1 MEIKNAKRLI
11 SVLLAFVLTLS
22 FSITIVN
29 VLALNNKE
37 KNNIPVSAAYIY
49 IDSKSSLS
57 DSEYNDNGAFWISK
71 PEGLINLAKIVD
83 SDARTFAGKLV
94 VLKSDLNMSGYTFEP
109 IGAGGIPFCGR
120 FIAQRHTISNLT
132 IRDDYE
138 RSYLGLF
145 YELSGSAEV
154 ENLRLQ
160 NVKLLRNYYSSG
172 GFVAAALSTYVSG
185 SVTISGVEVSGLQVY
200 AENSSSCFP
209 HFWVAGI
216 VGGLT
221 YDEWNSSSSTASN
234 VSITDCYVENF
245 DITMTV
251 TSGSWAQL
259 GHYTSDACVAGIGPV
274 TNHYYNGDAINQS
287 TTSSCIFKKSDSSWN
302 ITESS
307 ISVHKEDIAF
317 DNASNYSYKYGGF
330 LGIGQSTATISG
342 TDLSAKISN
351 CYAEAN
357 LSYDGMS
364 IDSETY
370 ATWFYDSTFNDGYP
384 KLQMFTSVDDARY
397 DFYYNYKNVTKNHGY
412 VKDNS
417 GLFFDSEYNNFILL
431 FQPDHT
437 DTTYVSDVLDIN
449 YSSSRATLKVGDKE
463 LVATPESEFYEF
475 SHWTYVKDTTSEDF
489 TIYQYTAHFKP
500 VERTVLFKNASG
512 TVAALTNPISPSS
525 STTYTI
531 YYGTEISV
539 SHQTG
544 DGAFT
549 LTYTF
554 QNTSGS
560 TVTVTYNIT
569 AEYKLTSA
577 DWNNGDKLT
586 VNSQIQPVVTPKLYT
601 VTFKGNA
608 DTSITTAQTWQ
619 VYYGTNITYGISNN
633 EVTFTSNKTL
643 NSGTSPVKYSP
654 KNSYYTFEYLKV
666 NSTTYTTGGT
676 ISNITANKTIEVSYL
691 RWYDVTFTTS
701 ITGVASSSG
710 LNGKTNPV
718 KLRKGSEI
726 KGNYT
731 GYAGK
736 TLTYTA
742 TYGGESTEIFRY
754 TIANYYIVTNTD
766 DINNL
771 DGTDLTI
778 TPTLEFYACTVTMG
792 DISST
797 LGTRSGYTSPF
808 IVEYGTIV
816 KFTATQTNSIFT
828 YTYTF
833 TYGGSIIKTITYTMK
848 SNQYAMT
855 STVNGDHRVWHT
867 DIGSNNAVEY
877 EVGRTNDGTAMT
889 ISPTFG
895 LKEYSGDLN

>member
-1 MEIKNAKRLI
+1 M
-11 SVLLAFVLTLS
+11 LAFAVTLS
-22 FSITIVN
+22 F
-29 VLALNNKE
+29 ALTATYIINKKE
-37 KNNIPVSAAYIY
+37 TKVVPQQEIEVSAARFNSDGSYISESVY
-49 IDSKSSLS
+49 NSSDYFSIGSVNEFLS
-57 DSEYNDNGAFWISK
+57 FNESLLLYNFHKKTVKLNCD
-71 PEGLINLAKIVD
+71 INLTNVAWGPWG
-83 SDARTFAGKLV
+83 TFCGVFRGNGHTITGAGKT
-94 VLKSDLNMSGYTFEP
+94 KSNDGDNDYHC
-109 IGAGGIPFCGR
+109 GI
-120 FIAQRHTISNLT
+120 
-132 IRDDYE
+132 
-138 RSYLGLF
+138 LF
-145 YELSGSAEV
+145 
-154 ENLRLQ
+154 
-160 NVKLLRNYYSSG
+160 
-172 GFVAAALSTYVSG
+172 
-185 SVTISGVEVSGLQVY
+185 
-200 AENSSSCFP
+200 
-209 HFWVAGI
+209 
-216 VGGLT
+216 
-221 YDEWNSSSSTASN
+221 
-234 VSITDCYVENF
+234 
-245 DITMTV
+245 
-251 TSGSWAQL
+251 AQL
-259 GHYTSDACVAGIGPV
+259 GGS
-274 TNHYYNGDAINQS
+274 
-287 TTSSCIFKKSDSSWN
+287 KW
-302 ITESS
+302 TESS
-307 ISVHKEDIAF
+307 SYGSYDLYPFVEDLVLKDFYLNTCGYWGTSGLLASEVTGDMQISNISVVNCKAEIPSGNSPVDVGGIIGNVPYDSSSNVLIQDCEVINFSITSQVSGDIGAIA
-317 DNASNYSYKYGGF
+317 ASVESTSDSVVLTINRCVVNNFTYTASSATVNTYINPYKATKNYF
-330 LGIGQSTATISG
+330 IGIHTS
-342 TDLSAKISN
+342 TDLTLKTHADAKFLSISN
-351 CYAEAN
+351 CRNSKAT
-357 LSYDGMS
+357 S
-364 IDSETY
+364 ISSFDDWGNVTSTTY
-370 ATWFYDSTFNDGYP
+370 STWFYDSTFNGGYP
-384 KLQMFTSVDDARY
+384 KLQDWTGKKARY
-397 DFYYNYKNVTKNHGY
+397 DINATGNGY
-412 VKDNS
+412 IQDNS
-417 GLFFDSEYNNFILL
+417 GLFTDFDGLYL
-431 FQPDHT
+431 FQPDP
-437 DTTYVSDVLDIN
+437 DDKTYVSDVLDIN

-463 LVATPESEFYEF
+463 LVATPESEYYEF
-475 SHWTYVKDTTSEDF
+475 SHWAYVKDTTSEDF

-577 DWNNGDKLT
+577 GWNNGDKLT

-833 TYGGSIIKTITYTMK
+833 TYGGSTIKTITYTMK

-889 ISPTFG
+889 IAPTIS